1 MSKLL
6 RASIACGSYLCGQ
19 RRFLGTALGC
29 LSLAVLVPLSVSA
42 CTGGAPSTTP
52 TSFSPGGTAPATSA
66 GSTASVTTPSAGA
79 TTPTVSATTPT
90 VSATTPSVSASPSPS
105 PSPSASP
112 FPAGAPAT
120 GGGGTAGFQD
130 ALLLCLGILAILAG
144 AGSIAYRR
152 KVMRNRRL

>member
-6 RASIACGSYLCGQ
+6 RASIACGSYLYGQ
-19 RRFLGTALGC
+19 RRFLRTALGC
-29 LSLAVLVPLSVSA
+29 LILAVFVPLSVSA

-52 TSFSPGGTAPATSA
+52 TSFSPGGTAPATP
-66 GSTASVTTPSAGA
+66 TASASGTAGA
-79 TTPTVSATTPT
+79 TTPSASVTTPT
-90 VSATTPSVSASPSPS
+90 VSATTPSASASPSPS

>member
-6 RASIACGSYLCGQ
+6 RASIACGSYLYGQ

-29 LSLAVLVPLSVSA
+29 LILAVLVPLSVSA
-42 CTGGAPSTTP
+42 CTSGAPSTAP

-66 GSTASVTTPSAGA
+66 SSTAT
-79 TTPTVSATTPT
+79 ATTPT
-90 VSATTPSVSASPSPS
+90 VSATTPSASASPSPS

-152 KVMRNRRL
+152 RVMRNRRL

>member
-6 RASIACGSYLCGQ
+6 RASIACGSYLYGQ
-19 RRFLGTALGC
+19 RRFLRTALGC
-29 LSLAVLVPLSVSA
+29 LILAVFVPLSVSA

-52 TSFSPGGTAPATSA
+52 TSFSPGGTAPATPTASA
-66 GSTASVTTPSAGA
+66 SGTAGATTPSASVTTPTA
-79 TTPTVSATTPT
+79 SAT
-90 VSATTPSVSASPSPS
+90 PSPS

-152 KVMRNRRL
+152 KFMRNRRL